1 MCKGNSGSSSS
12 SSSIDPTVKANYQ
25 NVVGTAQSAAAT
37 PYQPYQGQQVAGFS
51 QDQQTA
57 MQNIDALQGTATPY
71 LNTAS
76 QYAAL
81 GAAPIAQNLPQ
92 YNAQT
97 LQQYQSPY
105 TQQVVNATQN
115 QINQNNAVQQSQLAG
130 QAIQSGASPF
140 GGDRAGVAAAALA
153 GQQDLAGQ
161 QTISNLYNQGF
172 QNAQTQLGTQQNLQL
187 QAGNADAARAGAA
200 ANTFGQLGVAALGS
214 NLTAAQAQLQSG
226 TLQQQQSQS
235 QLNVPYQ
242 NYLNSQ
248 LYPFQTTGWLSN
260 IVEGLGNQGGS
271 TQSTPAQP
279 SVGSQVAGGAAT
291 TIGLLGATGA
301 FSSGSGGSGWL
312 SGLFSKDGGAI
323 SQDRVREAM
332 QSGGLGA
339 MQDRALADQR
349 NGNVYHL
356 SGLSGIPGLEPMASG
371 GRPTGLGALTHF
383 AEGGGPGSG
392 SHDSNHDGGGDS
404 DGGGGGNVS
413 GGGGRGSTGTTAGG
427 QSSPEGGFGG
437 GQRGSPAGRSGTG
450 PAGGGGGTGTTASGG
465 PSSPEGGFGGGE
477 RGSPAGAGSMGPAG
491 GGPSMSPEGLSA
503 LGPMSAPNVSIGPVT
518 HNVDPSSPPGETG
531 PGEVPGSTDDPTSW
545 GGLVSQALH
554 NIMNPTPAVR
564 GLGVAMSAL
573 PSPIGVAATTA
584 IGLGTAMGTKDAAT
598 IAGVRNG
605 TISGTISKDA
615 NGQDVAHVGGS
626 NYGGT
631 ATGTRGGTGTASGG
645 MGSGPDSGGAGL
657 QGIGSSGG
665 LPASAVTGTSPTGLG
680 TVPPVPILP
689 SPTAEQTL
697 AGTSSVP
704 HGVIPFTFNNAPGYP
719 GVQIPTMGQFP
730 SNNYADGGVPHFADG
745 GWGDMNLGQFLDP
758 STSDPE
764 LDSSPQ
770 MDLTG
775 STVGVRYPSEDEALD
790 TGLPPPAPAAAAKAA
805 PEQSGNWVDR
815 AASSP
820 WMALTDVGLGIL
832 GSGSP
837 FLGQAIGQGAQAGL
851 QTYQNQK
858 SQAID
863 NAYRQQL
870 GKSAAAEAAMKNMQV
885 AGYQRLQDYFN
896 NQGAAA
902 PVKGVGQGMVAAQGI
917 DNSSGLGVAPQDATS
932 TPNVSLGDTGLG
944 ASAVQTAGAPG
955 LGAVTQQMLQPETK
969 DTGVPQQPVDAST
982 TQTPPPA
989 VVAGQSGQAAPMI
1002 DPGRLWKL
1010 AQVTAGVPGMEQM
1023 STQYM
1028 TEALKGVPEGM
1039 YLGND
1044 GALYMRPGLT
1054 TAKAQEALAGK
1065 GMIQDPNGGWHYPTG
1080 YVQAEAGLEGAKTAA
1095 STNAKNVS
1103 DLKFEP
1109 LIQGGVRNAQN
1120 ASDLNYKPAIEG
1132 AVAQAQVAPHVAE
1145 DVLKT
1150 HTYHPGDVVTQNGQ
1164 VVANVPQLV
1173 EGTDTSGTPQKTWQ
1187 TTPVAITP
1195 PTQAG
1200 GTGASVANPAA
1211 PAPIQSG
1218 LNPARKQIQEDN
1230 AKDFN
1235 TVKTNAESAQQVLQ
1249 RLPIMDHAID
1259 DLNKSGLTSTGTG
1272 AQARLSFAK
1281 AFNSLETT
1289 VGLTPSFDPQKIASW
1304 EDLNKES
1311 TRMGFEL
1318 AKSLGS
1324 REAAMIV
1331 NSAIQAVPNAENTAA
1346 GAKLVSSS
1354 LRQAAQRQVDM
1365 YQFQSN
1371 WADQHAGQTQGADI
1385 AFNKQNPPDM
1395 YAKKAVSAII
1405 PPAAAALLK
1414 QHPDLKGQF
1423 DAKYGEGMADFMMGQ

>member
-81 GAAPIAQNLPQ
+81 GAQPIAQNLPQ

-226 TLQQQQSQS
+226 TLQQQQAQS

-349 NGNVYHL
+349 DGNIYHL

-371 GRPTGLGALTHF
+371 GRPSGLGALTHF

-573 PSPIGVAATTA
+573 PSPIGIAATTA

-665 LPASAVTGTSPTGLG
+665 LPASVVPDTSPSGLG
-680 TVPPVPILP
+680 TVPPVSILP
-689 SPTAEQTL
+689 SPTAGQTL

-730 SNNYADGGVPHFADG
+730 SNSYADGGVPHFADG

-790 TGLPPPAPAAAAKAA
+790 TGLPPPNYGAPPPAPAAPAKAA

-837 FLGQAIGQGAQAGL
+837 FLGQAIGQGAQSGL
-851 QTYQNQK
+851 QMYQNQK
-858 SQAID
+858 TQGIE
-863 NAYRQQL
+863 NAYKQQQTQNASIENQTKQMQLRAMIQYRQAL
-870 GKSAAAEAAMKNMQV
+870 AN
-885 AGYQRLQDYFN
+885 LN
-896 NQGAAA
+896 N
-902 PVKGVGQGMVAAQGI
+902 GVGGSGSGSGDA
-917 DNSSGLGVAPQDATS
+917 SSGLGPVSADQAVSPVDQSTVPVDTGTSQQPVAGPSDAAAAS
-932 TPNVSLGDTGLG
+932 PVGLG
-944 ASAVQTAGAPG
+944 AAPQPHVSPQGGLVAPAQTQAVLTNNGTSPPMISPSYY
-955 LGAVTQQMLQPETK
+955 LQQFK
-969 DTGVPQQPVDAST
+969 IA
-982 TQTPPPA
+982 
-989 VVAGQSGQAAPMI
+989 QAA
-1002 DPGRLWKL
+1002 
-1010 AQVTAGVPGMEQM
+1010 AAAGVPGASDMAKEALVQLNAHVPESM
-1023 STQYM
+1023 QWGQDGQLHVMAGAIEGQS
-1028 TEALKGVPEGM
+1028 ALKG
-1039 YLGND
+1039 
-1044 GALYMRPGLT
+1044 AT
-1054 TAKAQEALAGK
+1054 ALAESNAHNQSDLIYK
-1065 GMIQDPNGGWHYPTG
+1065 PQIEGGVKNAQNQSDLRYQP
-1080 YVQAEAGLEGAKTAA
+1080 QIEGAKAW
-1095 STNAKNVS
+1095 
-1103 DLKFEP
+1103 
-1109 LIQGGVRNAQN
+1109 
-1120 ASDLNYKPAIEG
+1120 
-1132 AVAQAQVAPHVAE
+1132 AVVAPHVAE
-1145 DVLKT
+1145 DVNKT
-1150 HTYHPGDVVTQNGQ
+1150 HVYKPGDVVTQNGS
-1164 VVANVPQLV
+1164 VVANIPQQV
-1173 EGTDTSGTPQKTWQ
+1173 AGVDKNGTPQLTWQ
-1187 TTPVAITP
+1187 QTPIATGPSGGTSAGVPTLPA
-1195 PTQAG
+1195 PTQ
-1200 GTGASVANPAA
+1200 T
-1211 PAPIQSG
+1211 G
-1218 LNPARKQIQEDN
+1218 LNPAQTTIQNDN

-1423 DAKYGEGMADFMMGQ
+1423 DAKYGDGMADFMMGQ

>member
-37 PYQPYQGQQVAGFS
+37 PYQSYQGQQVAGFS

-81 GAAPIAQNLPQ
+81 GAQPIAQNLPQ

-187 QAGNADAARAGAA
+187 QAGTADAYRAEQAA
-200 ANTFGQLGVAALGS
+200 QQFGQLGTASLAT

-226 TLQQQQSQS
+226 TLQQQQQQS

-260 IVEGLGNQGGS
+260 IVEGLGNQGGT

-301 FSSGSGGSGWL
+301 FGSSGGDGWL

-349 NGNVYHL
+349 SGNVYHL

-437 GQRGSPAGRSGTG
+437 GERGSPAGRSGTG
-450 PAGGGGGTGTTASGG
+450 PAGGGPSADAGAELGGMLGGMFGGMTDPSSPGMTQHQIAGQLNGLGAMTTPGTADTAMGQTNVSPDQAAKDEKSQMDNPSPGEISGSYGPVGFGQRALKTANMALNNLGVNYSPNITGVSTMNPDGTVNTVGTVDRVSVDPAKAALSAGSMIPGPIGIASELGGLAYSGAKNLGLTQGVHNVGVSIDHDGGVGDPDSGGTSAAAHGGTG
-465 PSSPEGGFGGGE
+465 
-477 RGSPAGAGSMGPAG
+477 PAGAG
-491 GGPSMSPEGLSA
+491 
-503 LGPMSAPNVSIGPVT
+503 
-518 HNVDPSSPPGETG
+518 
-531 PGEVPGSTDDPTSW
+531 
-545 GGLVSQALH
+545 
-554 NIMNPTPAVR
+554 
-564 GLGVAMSAL
+564 
-573 PSPIGVAATTA
+573 
-584 IGLGTAMGTKDAAT
+584 
-598 IAGVRNG
+598 
-605 TISGTISKDA
+605 
-615 NGQDVAHVGGS
+615 GGS
-626 NYGGT
+626 QNGV
-631 ATGTRGGTGTASGG
+631 
-645 MGSGPDSGGAGL
+645 GAL
-657 QGIGSSGG
+657 GG

-790 TGLPPPAPAAAAKAA
+790 TGLPAPNYGAPPPAPAAPAKAA

-837 FLGQAIGQGAQAGL
+837 FLGQAIGQGAQSGL
-851 QTYQNQK
+851 QMYQNQK
-858 SQAID
+858 TQGIE
-863 NAYRQQL
+863 NAYKQQQTQNASIENQTKQMQLRAMIQYRQAL
-870 GKSAAAEAAMKNMQV
+870 AN
-885 AGYQRLQDYFN
+885 LN
-896 NQGAAA
+896 N
-902 PVKGVGQGMVAAQGI
+902 GVGSSGGGSGDV
-917 DNSSGLGVAPQDATS
+917 SSGLGPVSADQAASPVDQSTVPVDTGTSQQPVAGPSDAA
-932 TPNVSLGDTGLG
+932 VSPIGLG
-944 ASAVQTAGAPG
+944 AAPQPHVSPQGGLVAPAQTQAVLTNNGSSPPMISPSYY
-955 LGAVTQQMLQPETK
+955 LQQFK
-969 DTGVPQQPVDAST
+969 IA
-982 TQTPPPA
+982 
-989 VVAGQSGQAAPMI
+989 QAA
-1002 DPGRLWKL
+1002 
-1010 AQVTAGVPGMEQM
+1010 AAAGVPGASDMAKEALVQLNAHVPESM
-1023 STQYM
+1023 QWGQDGQLHVMAGAIEGQS
-1028 TEALKGVPEGM
+1028 ALKG
-1039 YLGND
+1039 
-1044 GALYMRPGLT
+1044 AT
-1054 TAKAQEALAGK
+1054 ALAESNAHNQSDLIYK
-1065 GMIQDPNGGWHYPTG
+1065 PQIEGGVKNAQNQSDLRYQP
-1080 YVQAEAGLEGAKTAA
+1080 QIEGAKAW
-1095 STNAKNVS
+1095 
-1103 DLKFEP
+1103 
-1109 LIQGGVRNAQN
+1109 
-1120 ASDLNYKPAIEG
+1120 
-1132 AVAQAQVAPHVAE
+1132 AVVAPHVAE
-1145 DVLKT
+1145 DVNKT
-1150 HTYHPGDVVTQNGQ
+1150 HVYKPGDVVTQNGS
-1164 VVANVPQLV
+1164 VVANIPQQV
-1173 EGTDTSGTPQKTWQ
+1173 AGVDKNGTPQLTWQ
-1187 TTPVAITP
+1187 QTPIATGPSGGTSAGVPTLPA
-1195 PTQAG
+1195 PTQ
-1200 GTGASVANPAA
+1200 T
-1211 PAPIQSG
+1211 G
-1218 LNPARKQIQEDN
+1218 LNPAQTTIQNDN

-1423 DAKYGEGMADFMMGQ
+1423 DAKYGDGMADFMMGQ